1 MGAAVAGRW
10 GGAEM
15 RQCRALLLCVVAGSS
30 TLLSGLSLA
39 CGDKLVALGG
49 GVRFEQ
55 VVVSRHPGRILI
67 ILSPGSAL
75 AEANSRFNLTSSLTL
90 VGHSVIT
97 ADDAAEID
105 NSLLDGQVDLVLVDA
120 TELRGVAFKSSAA
133 GQGPTI
139 LPVVFQDGPTSHPNT
154 GLAPGC
160 TADAGER
167 KGKTLLK
174 TVERTLARRSR
185 GQLDSCVAPP
195 AGHRT

>member
-1 MGAAVAGRW
+1 MTR
-10 GGAEM
+10 
-15 RQCRALLLCVVAGSS
+15 CRALVLCVVAVLS
-30 TLLSGLSLA
+30 TMLSGPSPA

-55 VVVSRHPGRILI
+55 VVVSRHPGRILM

-97 ADDAAEID
+97 AEDVAEID
-105 NSLLDGQVDLVLVDA
+105 QILLDGPLDLVLVDA
-120 TELRGVAFKSSAA
+120 TELRGVALRSSAT

-139 LPVVFQDGPTSHPNT
+139 LPVAFQGGPTPQPKT
-154 GLAPGC
+154 GLPAGC

-167 KGKTLLK
+167 NGKTLLK
-174 TVERTLARRSR
+174 TVEKTLARRSR
-185 GQLDSCVAPP
+185 GEPDSCIDSPT
-195 AGHRT
+195 GHRT